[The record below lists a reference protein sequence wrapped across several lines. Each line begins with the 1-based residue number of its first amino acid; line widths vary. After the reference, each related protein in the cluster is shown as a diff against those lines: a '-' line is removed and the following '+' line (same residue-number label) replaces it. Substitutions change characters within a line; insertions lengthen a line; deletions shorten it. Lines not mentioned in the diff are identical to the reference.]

1 MKKEKIISSS
11 DFYRHPGWF
20 NAVNAVWRRSF
31 SKGSSPLLNKD
42 EMLFAA
48 RRATG
53 LNDFGKDFWDE
64 PLDRLI
70 QSLNHEADL
79 HPIGA
84 FITRKRIVNLLSVRL
99 RAENWFRLH
108 PEILEQELYP
118 PMVIVG
124 LQRTGTTK
132 LHRLLSA
139 DPDNRVLK
147 SWEAIN
153 PVPLEKAVNGK
164 NWKKNG
170 SVNGKDLRMKAAKTS
185 EVALRKMAPGFF
197 AIHPVEY
204 TAPEEDILLLDV
216 TFLSTTPEA
225 ITMVPSYASWLETVD
240 QSYAYD
246 YGSRLLKFL
255 QWQQPGK
262 RWILKSPHH
271 LEFMHL
277 VEKYY
282 GNPRFIWTHR
292 EISECI
298 PSFISMVCHSRAL
311 FSDNVEASEVAQ
323 HWVRKTGYMLEK
335 GLSFRQSGNNEN
347 KFSDI
352 LYEDLVADSMSQ
364 LTRIYEQEGGI
375 PASLADAFRKAEI
388 ENPKGK
394 YGVHSYGLE
403 EFGLAYSALE
413 ERNSAYLNL
422 FNGLL
427 DKGPERAPDS
437 RVKMKIAT

>member
-1 MKKEKIISSS
+1 LKGDKTISAR

-20 NAVNAVWRRSF
+20 NALNTIWGKAYRR
-31 SKGSSPLLNKD
+31 GSYPFFVKD
-42 EMLFAA
+42 DLMMAA

-53 LNDFGKDFWDE
+53 MSDFGRDFWDE

-70 QSLNHEADL
+70 LSLNHEAML

-99 RAENWFRLH
+99 RAEYWFKKY

-132 LHRLLSA
+132 LQRLLSA

-153 PVPLEKAVNGK
+153 PAPLHRDQNGR
-164 NWKKNG
+164 
-170 SVNGKDLRMKAAKTS
+170 DRRIRAARTS
-185 EVALRKMAPGFF
+185 EQALRRMAPGFF

-225 ITMVPSYASWLETVD
+225 ITNVPSYSGWLEQTD
-240 QSYAYD
+240 QDHAYA

-255 QWQQPGK
+255 QWQHPGK
-262 RWILKSPHH
+262 RWVLKSPHH
-271 LEFMHL
+271 LEFMDL
-277 VEKYY
+277 IEKHY
-282 GNPRFIWTHR
+282 GPPSFLWMHR
-292 EISECI
+292 DMTECI
-298 PSFISMVCHSRAL
+298 PSFLSMVCHSRAL
-311 FSDNVEASEVAQ
+311 FSDEVSMKEVAE
-323 HWVRKTGYMLEK
+323 HWTAKTTYMLEK
-335 GLSFRQSGNNEN
+335 GLAYRNAGNNGER
-347 KFSDI
+347 FTDI
-352 LYEDLVADSMSQ
+352 LYEDLVQDSMGE
-364 LTRIYEQEGGI
+364 LERIYEKLGGI
-375 PASLADAFRKAEI
+375 PVNLKQRFQEAEK

-394 YGVHSYGLE
+394 YGTHDYSAAQ
-403 EFGLAYSALE
+403 FGLSREVLAEKNHQYMALFANLTDDSAFAKRE
-413 ERNSAYLNL
+413 N
-422 FNGLL
+422 NGKKQGGRL
-427 DKGPERAPDS
+427 
-437 RVKMKIAT
+437 